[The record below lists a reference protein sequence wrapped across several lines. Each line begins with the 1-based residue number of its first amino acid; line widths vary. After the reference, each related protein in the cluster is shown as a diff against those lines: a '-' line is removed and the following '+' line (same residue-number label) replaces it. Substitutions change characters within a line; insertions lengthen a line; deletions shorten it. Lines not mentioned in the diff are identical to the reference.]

1 MIFRDKP
8 LSALYIDMCLTNPPT
23 FPGSVETI
31 RYLDNLHYETLGGT
45 KSVEE
50 VSEIIGEIWG
60 TVWTK
65 VVIANCITS
74 YSFKFAGNF
83 EKKSLKK
90 SFDKFLQKQNDI
102 INLTHHIGKIPNN
115 VLKIEGRE
123 IELPDIKLDTK
134 ILTDSAAKS
143 SQFLLSARSSDVV
156 LEYERAVGEKF
167 CALRVAA
174 LNEFSPVSVRE
185 KLYDGIEELTGLRPK

>member
-1 MIFRDKP
+1 MIFKDKP
-8 LSALYIDMCLTNPPT
+8 ISALYIDMCLTNPPT
-23 FPGSVETI
+23 FPGTI
-31 RYLDNLHYETLGGT
+31 DIFRYLDDLHYDTLGGT

-60 TVWTK
+60 SVCTK
-65 VVIANCITS
+65 VVLANLITS
-74 YSFKFAGNF
+74 YSFKIASNF

-90 SFDKFLQKQNDI
+90 SFDKFLQKQNNI
-102 INLTHHIGKIPNN
+102 INLTRHIGKIQNN
-115 VLKIEGRE
+115 VLEIEGRE

-143 SQFLLSARSSDVV
+143 SQFLLSARSPDVV
-156 LEYERAVGEKF
+156 LEYERNVGENF
-167 CALRVAA
+167 RALRVAA